1 MIKNLGKK
9 KKQAEQIIAHLKIL
23 LPHAK
28 IALNYSTPFEL
39 LIAVILSAQTTD
51 IQVNKI
57 TAVLFNRY
65 KTLDD
70 YVNADLLEFESYVK
84 SANFYHNKAK
94 NILRTAK
101 MIKEKFNGKVPDTM
115 EDLLTL
121 SGVARKTANV
131 ILGNIYHKY
140 EGIVVDTHV
149 KRLTHIWGLT
159 DQTDPVKI
167 EKELMEIIPKKD
179 WYIFSYLA
187 IDYGRAYCSAR
198 PHNHTECPISK
209 LTF

>member
-1 MIKNLGKK
+1 
-9 KKQAEQIIAHLKIL
+9 
-23 LPHAK
+23 
-28 IALNYSTPFEL
+28 
-39 LIAVILSAQTTD
+39 
-51 IQVNKI
+51 
-57 TAVLFNRY
+57 
-65 KTLDD
+65 
-70 YVNADLLEFESYVK
+70 
-84 SANFYHNKAK
+84 
-94 NILRTAK
+94 

-115 EDLLTL
+115 DDLLTL

-140 EGIVVDTHV
+140 IGIVVDTHV

-198 PHNHTECPISK
+198 THNHADCPISK